1 MLNKYACS
9 SYFVAHILQFQIY
22 RSLCI
27 EAGQYDPANPSVKP
41 LHTCDFY
48 GSAAAGT
55 KLR

>member
-1 MLNKYACS
+1 MYS

-27 EAGQYDPANPSVKP
+27 EAGEYDPANPSVKP
-41 LHTCDFY
+41 LHTCDIY
-48 GSAAAGT
+48 RSAAAGK